1 MKNRPK
7 ADPFLKKYARLA
19 LGAGVAAGVVLPA
32 QAQNPPAGA
41 EPPPAAGSKATG
53 GASPAGQGTQVPI
66 SVVYGPP
73 PARRGVGDL
82 KSGSRIGAIPEIAP
96 PKKAKPAEAAGDTKE
111 GAAKTPP
118 PGEPAKKP

>member
-1 MKNRPK
+1 MKKRPK

-19 LGAGVAAGVVLPA
+19 LGAGVVAGVVLPA
-32 QAQNPPAGA
+32 QAQNPPASA

-53 GASPAGQGTQVPI
+53 GASPAAQSPQVPI

-73 PARRGVGDL
+73 PAKRGVSDL
-82 KSGSRIGAIPEIAP
+82 KSGSRIGAISGIAP
-96 PKKAKPAEAAGDTKE
+96 PKKAKPAEAAGDKKE

-118 PGEPAKKP
+118 AGEPAKKP